1 MYPPS
6 TGFPGGTNGKE
17 PACQRRRQKRQRFDP
32 WVGKI
37 AAGDNGNPLLGNPT
51 ERGAWQATVY
61 RVAKSRTQLSSVFLY

>member
-6 TGFPGGTNGKE
+6 TGFPGGTSGKE
-17 PACQRRRQKRQRFDP
+17 PTCQRRRQKRQRFDP

-61 RVAKSRTQLSSVFLY
+61 RVAKSWT